1 MEPITVTITVN
12 DEHSQSIVFTEQ
24 NFDTEFKK
32 IRSNPE
38 PLNAVGDVMFC
49 QTLENRKYARQLR
62 AELWRI
68 ARLYALRQLQD
79 ELLDKE
85 MTAILNQLD

>member
-32 IRSNPE
+32 IRSNSE
-38 PLNAVGDVMFC
+38 PLNAVGDALFC
-49 QTLENRKYARQLR
+49 QTLENRK
-62 AELWRI
+62 
-68 ARLYALRQLQD
+68 YALRQLQD

-85 MTAILNQLD
+85 MTAILSQLD

>member
-32 IRSNPE
+32 IRSNSE
-38 PLNAVGDVMFC
+38 PLNAVGDALFC
-49 QTLENRKYARQLR
+49 QTAFLFCKLDLCRRKPTGNIPV
-62 AELWRI
+62 E
-68 ARLYALRQLQD
+68 QD
-79 ELLDKE
+79 
-85 MTAILNQLD
+85 